1 MNRIPLIVSALLLVL
16 TACAPATPDIPIT
29 GSDPTETPVVENTLA
44 AISTPAQPTLKPTSL
59 APTGVNPTATASIG
73 EVAEQISFAP
83 GSTTATVTGSLPAS
97 GSDRYVLRAF
107 AGQTMNVDLSFIEG
121 RAILVVWGADG
132 TVLLTD
138 HAEVSSFQRVLPTT
152 QDYFIK
158 VEGRSDGSTTY
169 SMTISI
175 PSIGTGAERIEFA
188 SGSTSATVTGQLNAS
203 DADQYVLYALAGKT
217 MSVDTTCTD
226 GRAILEVWGQDGT
239 VLLTDHAE
247 VSSFQG
253 ALPAT
258 QDYYILVRGRP
269 EGNTT
274 YSMIVSLPAVP

>member
-1 MNRIPLIVSALLLVL
+1 MNRIPLIVSALLLIL
-16 TACAPATPDIPIT
+16 TACAPAAPDIPIT
-29 GSDPTETPVVENTLA
+29 GSDQTKTPVVENTPA
-44 AISTPAQPTLKPTSL
+44 GISIPVQPTLTPTSL
-59 APTGVNPTATASIG
+59 APTVVNPTATAPTG

-97 GSDRYVLRAF
+97 GSDRFVLRAF
-107 AGQTMNVDLSFIEG
+107 AGQTMNVDLSFSEG
-121 RAILVVWGADG
+121 RAILIVWGADG

-138 HAEVSSFQRVLPTT
+138 HAEVSSFQGVLPTT

-158 VEGRSDGSTTY
+158 VQGRPDRSTTY
-169 SMTISI
+169 SITVSI
-175 PSIGTGAERIEFA
+175 PSISTGAERLEFA
-188 SGSTSATVTGQLNAS
+188 SGFTSATVTGQLTGSEAN
-203 DADQYVLYALAGKT
+203 QYVLHAMAGQT
-217 MSVDTTCTD
+217 ISVDTSFTE

-247 VSSFQG
+247 VSIFQRV
-253 ALPAT
+253 LPDT

-274 YSMIVSLPAVP
+274 YSMTVSLPPLP